1 MYQAVRYEEQLETF
15 LAKIEAGSADDAGRL
30 IAELQADGLSDNG
43 IYLLFALAS
52 ARWIDH
58 HGPWIGHGTLNM
70 GPMIHASALMDERH
84 KRLAMIQAALYVFDL
99 FHAPNYGPYI
109 QPQMKGVQRAT
120 AEETLRDLLKNFE
133 DGTYQNLSENLFVG
147 LYRQTGGDV
156 RDVILRMGIQEYGR
170 NEHKLLIALRTLD
183 LLAVD
188 DFAQYGET
196 LLRPAVQYLA
206 SLPKNSVYWDR
217 VQAAISTHGLAD
229 HPMKWEGEVDAAYV
243 EVFAAQLIE
252 AEHGTEPDLFGA
264 QLAAGVNLPTLYE
277 ALAIASSQ
285 ILLRSG
291 SYDEHIVTGIH
302 CLLNILRDETVP
314 AELKRPALLIS
325 LESSRTRSFKG
336 DREAWLPRPAVAA
349 VQGQSASDML
359 DAILASIHR
368 DATGLEAAS
377 LTGAYLQQG
386 FDLDA
391 LTQTLMHESLKVGGP
406 FRALHITK
414 MIWGIWL
421 ETKHSTHPS
430 RWHHLA
436 AASAAIARAYNQR
449 EHAQRALLQW

>member
-1 MYQAVRYEEQLETF
+1 MYQAVRYDEQLEQF
-15 LAKIEAGSADDAGRL
+15 LAKIEAGSGEDAGRV
-30 IAELQADGLSDNG
+30 IAELQADGLTDKQ
-43 IYLLFALAS
+43 IYLLFALVS

-109 QPQMKGVQRAT
+109 QPHVQGVQRAT
-120 AEETLRDLLKNFE
+120 PEETQEDLLKNFA
-133 DGTYQNLSENLFVG
+133 DGTYQHLTENLFVG

-156 RDVILRMGIQEYGR
+156 RHVLLRMGLQEYGG

-188 DFAQYGET
+188 DFAKYGEP

-206 SLPKNSVYWDR
+206 SLPKKPVYWER
-217 VQAAISTHGLAD
+217 VQAAIAKHVLAD
-229 HPMKWEGEVDAAYV
+229 HPMRWEGEVDAELVDA
-243 EVFAAQLIE
+243 FAAQLIE

-277 ALAIASSQ
+277 TLAIASSQ
-285 ILLRSG
+285 IFLRSG

-314 AELKRPALLIS
+314 AELKRPALLTA
-325 LESSRTRSFKG
+325 LESARTRTFKG
-336 DREAWLPRPAVAA
+336 DRAAWLTLPDVAE
-349 VQGQSASDML
+349 VQAPSEADL
-359 DAILASIHR
+359 LAAILASISR

-386 FDLDA
+386 YDLDA
-391 LTQTLMHESLKVGGP
+391 LTQALMHESLKVGGP

-414 MIWGIWL
+414 MIWGLWL
-421 ETKHSTHPS
+421 ETKYSSHPA

-449 EHAQRALLQW
+449 EHAERALQQW